1 MTIRGGQS
9 TGSATGGNIIL
20 STSGN
25 SVSGS
30 SLNAPVERMRV
41 KSTGAVRFIPRG
53 TPGSPEDG
61 DVYYNSG
68 TNKLQVRAAGSWVD
82 LH

>member
-41 KSTGAVRFIPRG
+41 KNTGAVRFIPRT

-68 TNKLQVRAAGSWVD
+68 TNKLQVRAAGVWVD